1 MEGARFERLLA
12 LVKRVSA
19 RTDSDLVPLLV
30 AASDSKGLRLSDDAL
45 LDLSSLLDG
54 SPDKDPHGH
63 ETDERKSLRPQI
75 LMPDSLDAGSIRA
88 AFEAS
93 LDRNDVLS
101 FMNRTKNAESRR
113 WVALPLRL
121 KHESVEFRGC
131 LRLLLH
137 ESQAARE
144 SNVEGLVLDVISPAR
159 KWSFVIAGE
168 FKEGSILSVY
178 SDPPFGEGKGE
189 SAVDMERLLRDA
201 VEPTGLKVSV
211 SGSGTTSGIEGRIEG
226 YAAVDVE
233 A

>member
-1 MEGARFERLLA
+1 
-12 LVKRVSA
+12 
-19 RTDSDLVPLLV
+19 
-30 AASDSKGLRLSDDAL
+30 
-45 LDLSSLLDG
+45 
-54 SPDKDPHGH
+54 
-63 ETDERKSLRPQI
+63 
-75 LMPDSLDAGSIRA
+75 
-88 AFEAS
+88 
-93 LDRNDVLS
+93 
-101 FMNRTKNAESRR
+101 MNRTKNAESRR